1 MINNYSEIIKYD
13 EGDEYFDEFLKKI
26 HLMEVFKC
34 LLEDYPDKK
43 VFTAV
48 VKFILF
54 GYSIES
60 DMLTTSGLTWDKLSD
75 NIFKRVGLDEKYY
88 DDVARLENDNVR
100 LAIDK
105 WLQLQNNEN
114 WTQYILYRDLRKQF
128 LAAALFPLPKSN
140 KKKKVQVVENELE
153 VDIESDF
160 SKMKSL
166 IEAKFLAATNSNELL
181 NMMQESLQKFIQ
193 NDNRLKTSVKAMNNA
208 NGIDKKT
215 ASVED
220 FLHNKHQ

>member
-13 EGDEYFDEFLKKI
+13 EGDEYFDDFLKKI

-54 GYSIES
+54 GYSVES

-75 NIFKRVGLDEKYY
+75 NIFKRVGLDEQYY

-128 LAAALFPLPKSN
+128 LAAALFPLPKA
-140 KKKKVQVVENELE
+140 KKKAKVQVVENEL
-153 VDIESDF
+153 
-160 SKMKSL
+160 
-166 IEAKFLAATNSNELL
+166 
-181 NMMQESLQKFIQ
+181 
-193 NDNRLKTSVKAMNNA
+193 
-208 NGIDKKT
+208 
-215 ASVED
+215 
-220 FLHNKHQ
+220 